1 MTSSLRRA
9 LPFLVAA
16 LTIAAAPVKDYAP
29 YPQPDHGYVT
39 DIAHVLTAQEEERL
53 EQWLIQTEQ
62 GTKTEIIVVTIRSL
76 QDYPGSSNSSIEE
89 FAKGLFNTWGIG
101 NKPKND
107 GILLLVSVGDR
118 KARIELGAGYPASR
132 DTDANRIMQNTIVP
146 EFRKGNYAAGIE
158 KGVKA
163 IIVEFT
169 DYRVGV
175 NWRLVMYPVLILIA
189 VIVAISL
196 FRSGRKGWGW
206 VVVGLILLLIL
217 GLLRTLKEV
226 NRFGKSSGWS
236 AGGLG
241 GFGGGFSS
249 GGGAT
254 GSW

>member
-1 MTSSLRRA
+1 
-9 LPFLVAA
+9 
-16 LTIAAAPVKDYAP
+16 
-29 YPQPDHGYVT
+29 
-39 DIAHVLTAQEEERL
+39 
-53 EQWLIQTEQ
+53 
-62 GTKTEIIVVTIRSL
+62 
-76 QDYPGSSNSSIEE
+76 
-89 FAKGLFNTWGIG
+89 
-101 NKPKND
+101 
-107 GILLLVSVGDR
+107 
-118 KARIELGAGYPASR
+118 
-132 DTDANRIMQNTIVP
+132 MQNTIVP
-146 EFRKGNYAAGIE
+146 EFRKGNFAAGIE

-175 NWRLVMYPVLILIA
+175 NWLLIVYFGLILIA
-189 VIVAISL
+189 AFVAISL

-206 VVVGLILLLIL
+206 VVVGLILLLLL
-217 GLLRTLKEV
+217 GLLRTLKEA